1 MVRRGLAVVAVLAL
15 AGSARADD
23 LADART
29 AVEQSDYFG
38 ARSKVDKALSDGTA
52 SPDDLAELFKLKGI
66 VEAALGNSAAATTA
80 FGKWLALDPKAALPD
95 GTSPKITRPFEAA
108 EQQAAHRQPV
118 KVKAETTADPPSV
131 TLAIV
136 SDPFMMI
143 AKVRVEVRVDGGAEK
158 TLEGTGTHKVTIDLP
173 RGKRLDLRVQALDDH
188 GNRVAEVGT
197 SDVPLVIVGAGGE
210 QHAVVVQPHHD
221 VAPHHP
227 APGPVQERP
236 LYLKWWLWSGV
247 AVAIGAGGAY
257 FGFQARSEADQL
269 NKLNAD
275 SQDHRFDEALA
286 VQSRADRDVT
296 LFNVGMG
303 VAGAVAIGAV
313 VLYLTEPHA
322 ETGIAAVPVQ
332 GGGAVVV
339 GGRF

>member
-1 MVRRGLAVVAVLAL
+1 MVRRGLAVLAVLAL

-52 SPDDLAELFKLKGI
+52 SPDDLAEIFKLKGI

-80 FGKWLALDPKAALPD
+80 FGKWLSLDPKAALPD
-95 GTSPKITRPFEAA
+95 GTSPKITRPFATAQE
-108 EQQAAHRQPV
+108 QAAHRQPV

-143 AKVRVEVRVDGGAEK
+143 AKVKVEVRVDGGAEQ

-197 SDVPLVIVGAGGE
+197 SDVPLVIVGPAAE
-210 QHAVVVQPHHD
+210 QHVVVQPHHD
-221 VAPHHP
+221 IAPHRA
-227 APGPVQERP
+227 APGPVHERP

-257 FGFQARSEADQL
+257 FGLQARSEADQL

-322 ETGIAAVPVQ
+322 ETRMAAVPVQ

>member
-1 MVRRGLAVVAVLAL
+1 MAVLAL

-29 AVEQSDYFG
+29 AVEQSDYFA
-38 ARSKVDKALSDGTA
+38 ARGKVDKALSDGTA
-52 SPDDLAELFKLKGI
+52 SPEDLAEIFKLKGI
-66 VEAALGNSAAATTA
+66 VEAALGNTAAATTA

-95 GTSPKITRPFEAA
+95 GTSPKITRPFAQAQE
-108 EQQAAHRQPV
+108 QAAHRQPV
-118 KVKAETTADPPSV
+118 KVKAETTPDPPSV
-131 TLAIV
+131 TLHIV

-173 RGKRLDLRVQALDDH
+173 RGKRRLDLRVQALDDH

-197 SDVPLVIVGAGGE
+197 TDVPLVIIGQGAAQPVDVQSHPTHPE
-210 QHAVVVQPHHD
+210 VVEHHA
-221 VAPHHP
+221 
-227 APGPVQERP
+227 APGPVHERP

-247 AVAIGAGGAY
+247 AVAVGAGGAY

-286 VQSRADRDVT
+286 IQSRADRDVT

-322 ETGIAAVPVQ
+322 EARMAAVPVQ